1 MGVMYTM
8 SPYYITEGFM
18 CVSINIYTYC
28 IYTGGTVLKNLPASA
43 GDARD
48 VGSIPGSERSSGE
61 GNGNPLQYSCWENPM
76 DREAWS
82 TTVLGV
88 TESQT

>member
-1 MGVMYTM
+1 
-8 SPYYITEGFM
+8 M

-43 GDARD
+43 GDAQD
-48 VGSIPGSERSSGE
+48 VGSIPGSGRSSGE
-61 GNGNPLQYSCWENPM
+61 GNGNPLQCSCWENPM
-76 DREAWS
+76 DRGAWS

-88 TESQT
+88 AESQTRLRTHTHIMYKPS